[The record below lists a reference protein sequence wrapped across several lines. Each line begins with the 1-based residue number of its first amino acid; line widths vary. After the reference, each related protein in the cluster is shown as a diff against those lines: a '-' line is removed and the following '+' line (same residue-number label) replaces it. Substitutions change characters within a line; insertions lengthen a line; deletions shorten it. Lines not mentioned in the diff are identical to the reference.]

1 MVTRNNIA
9 PALRPVH
16 PGEILKEELKE
27 RGLTQ
32 KEFAAQIGMRP
43 SHLSE
48 IVNGKSSITIAI
60 ADKLQSALGID
71 SQSWINLQT
80 QYNYDLKALEST
92 ANASAAKVAILEVSI
107 EDTALLSD
115 IKRAISMIRGVGRV
129 AVML

>member
-1 MVTRNNIA
+1 MVTRNNIT

-48 IVNGKSSITIAI
+48 IINGKASVTIAI

-92 ANASAAKVAILEVSI
+92 ANASAAKVATLEVSI
-107 EDTALLSD
+107 EDTTLLSD

-129 AVML
+129 AVVL

>member
-92 ANASAAKVAILEVSI
+92 ANASAAKVATLEVSI

-129 AVML
+129 AVVL